1 MGSNVILDKLG
12 ITPNAMQE
20 ATFKAILH
28 TDKDILVLSPTGT
41 GKSFAYLIPLSQ
53 LININEDKV
62 QAVIVLP
69 SRELALQLCTVMKDL
84 GTGLRALALYGGRA
98 TMDEHKLLNKEK
110 PHLVFATPGRLNDH
124 LDKGNINASC
134 VDFMVIDEFD
144 KCLAMGFHEEMY
156 NLVNKLSNIKRRIL
170 LSATYAEEIPNFI
183 SMGRLLKIDFS
194 DKSEVLSNRVST
206 FVVHSQEKDKL
217 ETLFALLCTFKD
229 QSSIVFL
236 NYRNSVER
244 VYNFLHEKG
253 FTTSLFHGG
262 LDQAER
268 EAALYRFSNGSA
280 NILISTDLAA
290 RGLDIPD
297 VNNIIHYHLPESED
311 SFIHRV
317 GRTARWDKGGT
328 TCFILGPEEQLP
340 DYVKGEYEIIS
351 LPEELPKPSEP
362 KMATLYIGKGK
373 KDKISKIDIVGF
385 LCKKGGLQ
393 ASDIGKIDIKD
404 RYSYAAIKKR
414 KISSVIINTKNQK
427 IKGIRTIVEEIR

>member
-1 MGSNVILDKLG
+1 MGSNVILNKLG

-124 LDKGNINASC
+124 LDKGNINASW

-156 NLVNKLSNIKRRIL
+156 NLVNKLPNIKRRIL
-170 LSATYAEEIPNFI
+170 LSATYSEEIPNFI
-183 SMGRLLKIDFS
+183 SMGKLLKIDFS
-194 DKSEVLSNRVST
+194 DKSKVLSNRVST

-236 NYRNSVER
+236 NYRDSVER

-311 SFIHRV
+311 CFIHRV
-317 GRTARWDKGGT
+317 GRTARWDKGGA
-328 TCFILGPEEQLP
+328 TCFILSPEEQLP
-340 DYVKGEYEIIS
+340 DYVKGEYEIC
-351 LPEELPKPSEP
+351 L
-362 KMATLYIGKGK
+362 LYT
-373 KDKISKIDIVGF
+373 
-385 LCKKGGLQ
+385 
-393 ASDIGKIDIKD
+393 SD
-404 RYSYAAIKKR
+404 AAD
-414 KISSVIINTKNQK
+414 
-427 IKGIRTIVEEIR
+427 E

>member
-124 LDKGNINASC
+124 LDKGNINASW

-156 NLVNKLSNIKRRIL
+156 NLVNKLPNIKRRIL

-268 EAALYRFSNGSA
+268 EAAL
-280 NILISTDLAA
+280 
-290 RGLDIPD
+290 
-297 VNNIIHYHLPESED
+297 
-311 SFIHRV
+311 
-317 GRTARWDKGGT
+317 
-328 TCFILGPEEQLP
+328 
-340 DYVKGEYEIIS
+340 
-351 LPEELPKPSEP
+351 
-362 KMATLYIGKGK
+362 
-373 KDKISKIDIVGF
+373 
-385 LCKKGGLQ
+385 
-393 ASDIGKIDIKD
+393 
-404 RYSYAAIKKR
+404 
-414 KISSVIINTKNQK
+414 
-427 IKGIRTIVEEIR
+427 